1 MFLNLLIIFVG
12 MEYVFQAIGIGFLL
26 SIMIG
31 PVFFVLLEISITKGF
46 KSAMIFDVGVLLSDL
61 FYIVISLFFA
71 YQLKG
76 LGEVKNNLILTILG
90 GTLFIA
96 YGVYNL
102 FFKQVK
108 MGIGAID
115 NEILDP
121 ENQLVKST
129 KNKDNS
135 MLVLKGFM
143 LNLLNPGVV
152 VYWLAIIAK
161 GFDLVAPYQSDAHIA
176 IFITIILGTYF
187 GIDCI
192 KAYVANKIK
201 PLVTVNLLRGLNIL
215 IGVVFLGTGIF
226 LILRQ
231 LL

>member
-1 MFLNLLIIFVG
+1 

-46 KSAMIFDVGVLLSDL
+46 KSAMIFDAGVLLSDL

-76 LGEVKNNLILTILG
+76 LGDVKNNLILSVLG

-102 FFKQVK
+102 FFKQVT
-108 MGIGAID
+108 MGTGA
-115 NEILDP
+115 LD
-121 ENQLVKST
+121 EELLDSEEKANKST
-129 KNKDNS
+129 KKKDNS

-152 VYWLAIIAK
+152 IYWLAIIAK
-161 GFDLVAPYQSDAHIA
+161 GFDLVAPYESDAHIV
-176 IFITIILGTYF
+176 IFITIILITFF
-187 GIDCI
+187 GIDCL

-201 PLVTVNLLRGLNIL
+201 PLVTVKLLRGLNSL
-215 IGVVFLGTGIF
+215 IGFIFFGTGIF

>member
-1 MFLNLLIIFVG
+1 

-31 PVFFVLLEISITKGF
+31 PVFFVLLELSITKGF
-46 KSAMIFDVGVLLSDL
+46 KSAMIFDAGVLLSDL

-76 LGEVKNNLILTILG
+76 LGDVKNNLILSVLG
-90 GTLFIA
+90 GALFIA

-102 FFKQVK
+102 FFKQVT
-108 MGIGAID
+108 MGAGA
-115 NEILDP
+115 LD
-121 ENQLVKST
+121 EELLDSEEKANKSS

-152 VYWLAIIAK
+152 IYWLAIIAK
-161 GFDLVAPYQSDAHIA
+161 GFDLVAPYESDAHIV
-176 IFITIILGTYF
+176 IFITIILITFF
-187 GIDCI
+187 GIDCL

-201 PLVTVNLLRGLNIL
+201 PLVTVKLLRGLNGL
-215 IGVVFLGTGIF
+215 IGFVFLGTGVF

>member
-1 MFLNLLIIFVG
+1 LIIFVG

-46 KSAMIFDVGVLLSDL
+46 KSAMIFDAGVLLSDL

-76 LGEVKNNLILTILG
+76 LGDVKNNLILSVLG

-102 FFKQVK
+102 FFKQVT
-108 MGIGAID
+108 MGTVA
-115 NEILDP
+115 LD
-121 ENQLVKST
+121 EELLDSEEKANKST

-152 VYWLAIIAK
+152 IYWLAIIAK
-161 GFDLVAPYQSDAHIA
+161 GFDLVAPYESDAHIV
-176 IFITIILGTYF
+176 IFITIILLTFF
-187 GIDCI
+187 GIDCL

-201 PLVTVNLLRGLNIL
+201 PLVTVKLLRGLNSL
-215 IGVVFLGTGIF
+215 IGFVFLGTGIF

>member
-1 MFLNLLIIFVG
+1 LIIFVG

-46 KSAMIFDVGVLLSDL
+46 KSAMIFDAGVLLSDL

-76 LGEVKNNLILTILG
+76 LGDVKNNLILSVLG

-102 FFKQVK
+102 FFKQVT
-108 MGIGAID
+108 MGTGA
-115 NEILDP
+115 LD
-121 ENQLVKST
+121 EELLDSEEKANKST

-152 VYWLAIIAK
+152 IYWLAIIAK
-161 GFDLVAPYQSDAHIA
+161 GFDLVAPYESDAHIV
-176 IFITIILGTYF
+176 IFITIILLTFF
-187 GIDCI
+187 GIDCL

-201 PLVTVNLLRGLNIL
+201 PLVTVKLLRGLNSL
-215 IGVVFLGTGIF
+215 IGFVFLGTGIF

>member
-1 MFLNLLIIFVG
+1 LIIFVS

-46 KSAMIFDVGVLLSDL
+46 KAAMIFDAGVLLSDL

-76 LGEVKNNLILTILG
+76 LGDVKNNLILSVLG

-108 MGIGAID
+108 MGAEALDQDLLDSEDKAI
-115 NEILDP
+115 
-121 ENQLVKST
+121 KSN

-152 VYWLAIIAK
+152 IYWLAIIAK
-161 GFDLVAPYQSDAHIA
+161 GFDLVAPYDSDAHIV
-176 IFITIILGTYF
+176 IFIAIILITFF
-187 GIDCI
+187 GIDCL

-201 PLVTVNLLRGLNIL
+201 PLVTVKLLSGLNIL
-215 IGVVFLGTGIF
+215 IGIIFLGTGIF

>member
-1 MFLNLLIIFVG
+1 

-46 KSAMIFDVGVLLSDL
+46 KSAMIFDAGVLLSDL

-76 LGEVKNNLILTILG
+76 LGDVKNNLILSVLG
-90 GTLFIA
+90 GALFIA

-102 FFKQVK
+102 FFKQVT
-108 MGIGAID
+108 MGTGA
-115 NEILDP
+115 LD
-121 ENQLVKST
+121 EELLDSEEKANKSS

-152 VYWLAIIAK
+152 IYWLAIIAK
-161 GFDLVAPYQSDAHIA
+161 GFDLVAPYESDAHIV
-176 IFITIILGTYF
+176 IFITIILITFF
-187 GIDCI
+187 GIDCL

-201 PLVTVNLLRGLNIL
+201 PLVTVKLLRGLNGL
-215 IGVVFLGTGIF
+215 IGFVFLGTGVF

>member
-1 MFLNLLIIFVG
+1 

-46 KSAMIFDVGVLLSDL
+46 KAALIFDAGVLLSDL

-76 LGEVKNNLILTILG
+76 LGDVKNNLILSVLG

-108 MGIGAID
+108 MGAEALDQDLLDSEDKAI
-115 NEILDP
+115 
-121 ENQLVKST
+121 KSN

-143 LNLLNPGVV
+143 LNLLNPGVAI
-152 VYWLAIIAK
+152 YWLAIIAK
-161 GFDLVAPYQSDAHIA
+161 GFDLVAPYDSDAHIV
-176 IFITIILGTYF
+176 IFIAIILITFF
-187 GIDCI
+187 GIDCL

-201 PLVTVNLLRGLNIL
+201 PLVTVKLLSGLNIL
-215 IGVVFLGTGIF
+215 IGIIFLGTGIF

>member
-1 MFLNLLIIFVG
+1 LIIFVG

-46 KSAMIFDVGVLLSDL
+46 KSAMIFDAGVLLSDL

-76 LGEVKNNLILTILG
+76 LGDVKNNLILSVLG

-96 YGVYNL
+96 YGVYNF

-108 MGIGAID
+108 MGTGA
-115 NEILDP
+115 LD
-121 ENQLVKST
+121 EELLDSEEKANKST
-129 KNKDNS
+129 KKKDNS

-152 VYWLAIIAK
+152 IYWLAIIAK
-161 GFDLVAPYQSDAHIA
+161 GFDLVAPYESDAHIM
-176 IFITIILGTYF
+176 IFITIILITFF
-187 GIDCI
+187 GIDCL

-201 PLVTVNLLRGLNIL
+201 PLVTVKLLRGLNSL
-215 IGVVFLGTGIF
+215 IGFIFLGTGIF

>member
-1 MFLNLLIIFVG
+1 

-31 PVFFVLLEISITKGF
+31 PVFFVLLELSITKGF
-46 KSAMIFDVGVLLSDL
+46 KSAMIFDAGVLLSDL

-76 LGEVKNNLILTILG
+76 LGDVKNNLILSVLG
-90 GTLFIA
+90 GALFIA

-102 FFKQVK
+102 FFKQVT
-108 MGIGAID
+108 MGTGA
-115 NEILDP
+115 LD
-121 ENQLVKST
+121 EELLDSEEKANKSS

-152 VYWLAIIAK
+152 IYWLAIIAK
-161 GFDLVAPYQSDAHIA
+161 GFDLVAPYESDAHIV
-176 IFITIILGTYF
+176 IFITIILITFF
-187 GIDCI
+187 GIDCL

-201 PLVTVNLLRGLNIL
+201 PLVTVKLLRGLNSL
-215 IGVVFLGTGIF
+215 IGFVFLGTGVF

>member
-1 MFLNLLIIFVG
+1 MIIFVG

-46 KSAMIFDVGVLLSDL
+46 KSAMIFDAGVLLSDL

-76 LGEVKNNLILTILG
+76 LGDVKNNLILSVLG

-102 FFKQVK
+102 FFKQVT
-108 MGIGAID
+108 MGTGA
-115 NEILDP
+115 LD
-121 ENQLVKST
+121 EELLDSEEKANKST
-129 KNKDNS
+129 KKKDNS

-152 VYWLAIIAK
+152 IYWLAIIAK
-161 GFDLVAPYQSDAHIA
+161 GFDLVAPYESDAHIV
-176 IFITIILGTYF
+176 IFITIILFTFF
-187 GIDCI
+187 GIDCL

-201 PLVTVNLLRGLNIL
+201 PLVTVKLLRGLNSL
-215 IGVVFLGTGIF
+215 IGFIFLGTGIF

>member
-1 MFLNLLIIFVG
+1 MIIFVS
-12 MEYVFQAIGIGFLL
+12 MEYVFKAIGIGFLL

-46 KSAMIFDVGVLLSDL
+46 KAAMIFDLGVLLSDL
-61 FYIVISLFFA
+61 FYIIISLFFA

-76 LGEVKNNLILTILG
+76 LGDVKNNLILSVLG

-108 MGIGAID
+108 MGAEALDQDLLDSEDKAI
-115 NEILDP
+115 
-121 ENQLVKST
+121 KSN

-152 VYWLAIIAK
+152 IYWLAIIAK
-161 GFDLVAPYQSDAHIA
+161 GFDLVAPYDSDAHIV
-176 IFITIILGTYF
+176 IFIAIILVTFF
-187 GIDCI
+187 GIDCL
-192 KAYVANKIK
+192 KAYVANKLK
-201 PLVTVNLLRGLNIL
+201 PLVTTGLLKGLNWL
-215 IGVVFLGTGIF
+215 IGIVFMGTGLF

>member
-1 MFLNLLIIFVG
+1 

-31 PVFFVLLEISITKGF
+31 PVFFVLLETSITKGF
-46 KSAMIFDVGVLLSDL
+46 KAALIFDAGVLLSDL

-76 LGEVKNNLILTILG
+76 LGDVKNNLILSVLG

-108 MGIGAID
+108 MGAEALDQDLLDSEDKAI
-115 NEILDP
+115 
-121 ENQLVKST
+121 KSN

-152 VYWLAIIAK
+152 IYWLAIIAK
-161 GFDLVAPYQSDAHIA
+161 GFDLVAPYDSDAHIV
-176 IFITIILGTYF
+176 IFIAIILITFF
-187 GIDCI
+187 GIDCL

-201 PLVTVNLLRGLNIL
+201 PLVTVKLLSGLNIL
-215 IGVVFLGTGIF
+215 IGIIFLGTGIF

>member
-1 MFLNLLIIFVG
+1 MIIFVG

-46 KSAMIFDVGVLLSDL
+46 KSAMIFDAGVLLSDL

-76 LGEVKNNLILTILG
+76 LGDVKNNLILSVLG

-102 FFKQVK
+102 FFKQVT
-108 MGIGAID
+108 MGTVA
-115 NEILDP
+115 LD
-121 ENQLVKST
+121 EELLDSEEKANKST

-152 VYWLAIIAK
+152 IYWLAIIAK
-161 GFDLVAPYQSDAHIA
+161 GFDLVAPYESDAHIV
-176 IFITIILGTYF
+176 IFITIILLTFF
-187 GIDCI
+187 GIDCL

-201 PLVTVNLLRGLNIL
+201 PLVTVKLLRGLNSL
-215 IGVVFLGTGIF
+215 IGFVFLGTGIF

>member
-1 MFLNLLIIFVG
+1 

-46 KSAMIFDVGVLLSDL
+46 KAALIFDAGVLLSDL

-76 LGEVKNNLILTILG
+76 LGDVKNNLILSVLG

-108 MGIGAID
+108 MGAEALDLLDSEDKAI
-115 NEILDP
+115 
-121 ENQLVKST
+121 KSN

-152 VYWLAIIAK
+152 IYWLAIIAK
-161 GFDLVAPYQSDAHIA
+161 GFDLVAPYDSDAHIV
-176 IFITIILGTYF
+176 IFIAIILITFF
-187 GIDCI
+187 GIDCL

-201 PLVTVNLLRGLNIL
+201 PLVTVKLLSGLNIL
-215 IGVVFLGTGIF
+215 IGIIFLGTGIF

>member
-1 MFLNLLIIFVG
+1 MVIFVS

-31 PVFFVLLEISITKGF
+31 PVFFVLLETSITKGF
-46 KSAMIFDVGVLLSDL
+46 KAAMIFDAGVLLSDL

-76 LGEVKNNLILTILG
+76 LGDVKNNLILSVLG

-108 MGIGAID
+108 MGAEAID
-115 NEILDP
+115 QDLLDSEDKAIKP
-121 ENQLVKST
+121 T

-135 MLVLKGFM
+135 VLVLKGFM

-161 GFDLVAPYQSDAHIA
+161 GFDLVAPYDSDAHIV
-176 IFITIILGTYF
+176 IFIAIILITFF
-187 GIDCI
+187 GIDCL

-201 PLVTVNLLRGLNIL
+201 PLVTVKLLRGLNIL
-215 IGVVFLGTGIF
+215 IGIIFLGTGIF

>member
-1 MFLNLLIIFVG
+1 

-46 KSAMIFDVGVLLSDL
+46 KSAMIFDAGVLLSDL

-76 LGEVKNNLILTILG
+76 LGDVKNNLILSVLG
-90 GTLFIA
+90 GALFIA

-102 FFKQVK
+102 FFKQVT
-108 MGIGAID
+108 MGTGA
-115 NEILDP
+115 LD
-121 ENQLVKST
+121 EELLDSEEKANKSS

-152 VYWLAIIAK
+152 IYWLAIIAK
-161 GFDLVAPYQSDAHIA
+161 GFDLVAPYESEAHIV
-176 IFITIILGTYF
+176 IFITIILITFF
-187 GIDCI
+187 GIDCL

-201 PLVTVNLLRGLNIL
+201 PLVTVKLLRGLNSL
-215 IGVVFLGTGIF
+215 IGFVFLGTGVF

>member
-1 MFLNLLIIFVG
+1 

-46 KSAMIFDVGVLLSDL
+46 KSAMIFDAGVLLSDL

-76 LGEVKNNLILTILG
+76 FGDVKNNVILSVLG

-102 FFKQVK
+102 FFKQVT
-108 MGIGAID
+108 MGTGA
-115 NEILDP
+115 LD
-121 ENQLVKST
+121 EELLDSEEKANKST

-152 VYWLAIIAK
+152 IYWLAIIAK
-161 GFDLVAPYQSDAHIA
+161 GFDLVAPYESDAHIV
-176 IFITIILGTYF
+176 IFITIILLTFF
-187 GIDCI
+187 GIDCL

-201 PLVTVNLLRGLNIL
+201 PLVTVKLLRGLNSL
-215 IGVVFLGTGIF
+215 IGFVFLGTGIF

>member
-1 MFLNLLIIFVG
+1 LIIFVG

-46 KSAMIFDVGVLLSDL
+46 KSAMIFDAGVLLSDL

-76 LGEVKNNLILTILG
+76 LGDVKNNLILSVLG
-90 GTLFIA
+90 GALFIA

-102 FFKQVK
+102 LFKQVT
-108 MGIGAID
+108 MSTGA
-115 NEILDP
+115 LD
-121 ENQLVKST
+121 EELLDSEEKANKSS
-129 KNKDNS
+129 KNKNNS

-152 VYWLAIIAK
+152 IYWLAIIAK
-161 GFDLVAPYQSDAHIA
+161 GFDLVAPYESDAHIV
-176 IFITIILGTYF
+176 IFITIILITFF
-187 GIDCI
+187 GIDCL

-201 PLVTVNLLRGLNIL
+201 PLVTVKLLRGLNGL
-215 IGVVFLGTGIF
+215 IGFVFLGTGVF

>member
-1 MFLNLLIIFVG
+1 

-46 KSAMIFDVGVLLSDL
+46 KSAMIFDAGVLLSDL

-76 LGEVKNNLILTILG
+76 LGDVKNNVILSVLG

-102 FFKQVK
+102 FFKQVT
-108 MGIGAID
+108 MGTGA
-115 NEILDP
+115 LD
-121 ENQLVKST
+121 EELLDSEEKANKST

-152 VYWLAIIAK
+152 IYWLAIIAK
-161 GFDLVAPYQSDAHIA
+161 GFDLVAPYESDAHIV
-176 IFITIILGTYF
+176 IFITIILLTFF
-187 GIDCI
+187 GIDCL

-201 PLVTVNLLRGLNIL
+201 PLVTVKLLRGLNSL
-215 IGVVFLGTGIF
+215 IGFVFLGTGIF

>member
-1 MFLNLLIIFVG
+1 MIIFVG

-46 KSAMIFDVGVLLSDL
+46 KSAMIFDAGVLLSDL

-76 LGEVKNNLILTILG
+76 LGDVKNTVILSVLG

-102 FFKQVK
+102 FFKQVT
-108 MGIGAID
+108 MGTGA
-115 NEILDP
+115 LD
-121 ENQLVKST
+121 EELLDSEEKANKST

-152 VYWLAIIAK
+152 IYWLAIIAK
-161 GFDLVAPYQSDAHIA
+161 GFDLVAPYESDAHIV
-176 IFITIILGTYF
+176 IFITIILLTFF
-187 GIDCI
+187 GIDCL

-201 PLVTVNLLRGLNIL
+201 PLVTVKLLRGLNSL
-215 IGVVFLGTGIF
+215 IGFVFLGTGIF

>member
-1 MFLNLLIIFVG
+1 

-46 KSAMIFDVGVLLSDL
+46 KSAMIFDAGVLLSDL

-76 LGEVKNNLILTILG
+76 LGDVKNNLILSVLG

-102 FFKQVK
+102 FFKQVT
-108 MGIGAID
+108 MGTGA
-115 NEILDP
+115 LD
-121 ENQLVKST
+121 EELLDSEEKANKST

-152 VYWLAIIAK
+152 IYWLAIIAK
-161 GFDLVAPYQSDAHIA
+161 GFDLVAPYESDAHIV
-176 IFITIILGTYF
+176 IFITIILLTFF
-187 GIDCI
+187 GIDCL

-201 PLVTVNLLRGLNIL
+201 PLVTVKLLRGLNSL
-215 IGVVFLGTGIF
+215 IGFVFLGTGIF